1 MDQHIEGAMGARE
14 IIKDDLIFYSSAEGT
29 VFKALGIE

>member
-1 MDQHIEGAMGARE
+1 MDQHVESAMGARE
-14 IIKDDLIFYSSAEGT
+14 IIKDNLIFYSSAEGT